1 MRRTKCKSFSWDMG
15 SGKLLSG
22 RISFIYVL
30 LSCLH
35 EEFVACTMYIVLN
48 SWYIGCDLCMISA
61 LSGLNV

>member
-1 MRRTKCKSFSWDMG
+1 MG

-61 LSGLNV
+61 LSGLKV